1 MRLMNKKITVRSV
14 EFDGKDFNPTEV
26 TISLE
31 EAILNPNGLNLEDL
45 GLALLNIEREK
56 RGLNLYKLNK
66 ETGTFDEILDHPNY
80 GVD

>member
-1 MRLMNKKITVRSV
+1 MNKKITVRSI
-14 EFDGKDFNPTEV
+14 EIIDGKDFKPTEA
-26 TISLE
+26 TTSLE

>member
-1 MRLMNKKITVRSV
+1 MNKKITVRSI
-14 EFDGKDFNPTEV
+14 EFDGKDFKPTEI

-31 EAILNPNGLNLEDL
+31 EAILNPNGIKMEDI

-66 ETGTFDEILDHPNY
+66 ETGTFDEIPDHPNY

>member
-1 MRLMNKKITVRSV
+1 MNKKIAVRSI
-14 EFDGKDFNPTEV
+14 EFDGKDFKPTEI

-45 GLALLNIEREK
+45 GLAILNIEREK